1 MEYVKLYNG
10 LTMPI
15 FGIGTYLLTPDEA
28 ENSVTA
34 ALECGYRLIDTANM
48 YGQGDRS
55 FQFHSAGNVPND
67 EHLLNKACRA
77 SDRITP
83 LLQRTG
89 AEKIPESSGYT
100 DSGVVSARPR

>member
-48 YGQGDRS
+48 YANEKAVGRAMRS
-55 FQFHSAGNVPND
+55 SGVPRG
-67 EHLLNKACRA
+67 EIFLETKIGRRITLPRMRLTELLN
-77 SDRITP
+77 DWVRII
-83 LLQRTG
+83 L
-89 AEKIPESSGYT
+89 ISC
-100 DSGVVSARPR
+100 